1 MVRLARHR
9 RYQTSAGK
17 TKSKVG
23 GDEMKEE
30 MSGAILTHLDESG
43 TARMVD
49 VTCKPDTPREAQARC
64 RVQMAPQ
71 TLAMAERGEG
81 PKGDVFGVARVAAV
95 MAVKSTSSLIPMCHP
110 IPITGVDVAFRTDV
124 ASGVVDIQVTVRTFG
139 KTGAE
144 MEALTG
150 ACVAA
155 LTIYD
160 MCKAVDRSM
169 VIGDVR
175 LVRKSG
181 GKSGEFVRE
190 GEQPWEE

>member
-1 MVRLARHR
+1 M
-9 RYQTSAGK
+9 S
-17 TKSKVG
+17 
-23 GDEMKEE
+23 DET
-30 MSGAILTHLDESG
+30 LTHLDGSG
-43 TARMVD
+43 KARMVD
-49 VTCKPDTPREAQARC
+49 VTSKPDTPREARARC
-64 RVQMAPQ
+64 RILMAPR

-81 PKGDVFGVARVAAV
+81 PKGDVFGVARVAAI
-95 MAVKSTSSLIPMCHP
+95 MAAKNASGLIPMCHP
-110 IPITGVDVAFRTDV
+110 ISVTGVDVAFRTDGR
-124 ASGVVDIQVTVRTFG
+124 SGAVDIQVTVRTLG

-169 VIGDVR
+169 VIGDLR

-190 GEQPWEE
+190 GEEPWEE

>member
-1 MVRLARHR
+1 MTEGVPGR
-9 RYQTSAGK
+9 T
-17 TKSKVG
+17 
-23 GDEMKEE
+23 
-30 MSGAILTHLDESG
+30 LTHLDGSG
-43 TARMVD
+43 KARMVD
-49 VTCKPDTPREAQARC
+49 VTSKPDTAREAQARC
-64 RVQMAPQ
+64 RVRMAPA
-71 TLAMAERGEG
+71 TLALAERGEG

-95 MAVKSTSSLIPMCHP
+95 MGAKSTSSLIPMCHP
-110 IPITGVDVAFRTDV
+110 IPITGIDVDFRTDL

-150 ACVAA
+150 ACMAA

-169 VIGDVR
+169 VIDDVR

-181 GKSGEFVRE
+181 GKSGDFVRE
-190 GEQPWEE
+190 GEPSWEG

>member
-1 MVRLARHR
+1 MNMNEGV
-9 RYQTSAGK
+9 S
-17 TKSKVG
+17 G
-23 GDEMKEE
+23 G
-30 MSGAILTHLDESG
+30 GLTHLDEAG
-43 TARMVD
+43 KARMVD
-49 VTCKPDTPREAQARC
+49 VTGKPDTAREARARC
-64 RVQMAPQ
+64 RIAMAPE

-95 MAVKSTSSLIPMCHP
+95 MAAKNASCLIPMCHP
-110 IPITGVDVAFRTDV
+110 IPITGVDVAFKTDT
-124 ASGVVDIQVTVRTFG
+124 AAGTVDVQVTVRTFG

-190 GEQPWEE
+190 GEEPWEE